1 MKKYGKTKQH
11 AKDVRE
17 KQKCNRLQ
25 KPVANRLYKNTVFQM
40 LFHQKKELLELYN
53 GLNRSHYTNE
63 EDLKIVTLENAVYMS
78 MKNDLAFVLDMR
90 LHMYEHQSTHNPNIP
105 LRDLFYVSQEYQT
118 LVDKKTL
125 YGSRPVRIPAPRFVV
140 FYNGT
145 VKQPERQWMR
155 LSDLYEVPEE
165 NPVLELKVLVLNI
178 NRGNNEELTE
188 KCKTLKEYMLY
199 IERIR
204 YYVDVEK
211 KSLQDAVETAVEECI
226 KEGILADFLRK
237 NKAEAIAVSIFEYD
251 EEKELKLLR
260 EAEREY
266 GRDEERIANIRKMVK
281 KLNITVE
288 QAMDMLDVPQKDRKN
303 VMDMYRIDFG
313 EENTVS
319 IFEYDEEK
327 ELRLLREA
335 EREYGIEI
343 GMEKGKEEERVANI
357 KKVMINLNLTAE
369 QAMDVLEIPEEK
381 REEYSRL

>member
-1 MKKYGKTKQH
+1 MKRYGKTKYH

-17 KQKCNRLQ
+17 QQKSNRLQ
-25 KPVANRLYKNTVFQM
+25 HVTANRTYKNTIFQM

-63 EDLKIVTLENAVYMS
+63 GDLKIVTLENAVYMS

-105 LRDLFYVSQEYQT
+105 LRDLFYVSQEYQS
-118 LVDKKTL
+118 LVNKKSL
-125 YGSRPVRIPAPRFVV
+125 YGSKAVRIPAPRFVV

-145 VKQPERQWMR
+145 RKQPERQWMR
-155 LSDLYEVPEE
+155 LSDLYEIPEE

-204 YYVDVEK
+204 YYTEVEK
-211 KSLQDAVETAVEECI
+211 RSLQDAVETAVDDCI
-226 KEGILADFLRK
+226 REGILADFLRK
-237 NKAEAIAVSIFEYD
+237 NEAEAIAVSIFEYD

-260 EAEREY
+260 ESEREY
-266 GRDEERIANIRKMVK
+266 GIDAACVANIRKMMK
-281 KLNITVE
+281 NLNLTVE
-288 QAMDMLDVPQKDRKN
+288 QAMDILEIPQKERRN
-303 VMDMYRIDFG
+303 IMHMYRKDCD
-313 EENTVS
+313 EEDMVS

-327 ELRLLREA
+327 EIRLLKEA
-335 EREYGIEI
+335 ERDVEKIE
-343 GMEKGKEEERVANI
+343 NI
-357 KKVMINLNLTAE
+357 KLIMKNLNLTAE
-369 QAMDVLEIPEEK
+369 QAMDALEIPAEK
-381 REEYSRL
+381 RKEYFCVRKRANDCE

>member
-1 MKKYGKTKQH
+1 MKRYGKTKYR

-17 KQKCNRLQ
+17 QQKNDRLQ
-25 KPVANRLYKNTVFQM
+25 RAAVNRTYKNTVFQM
-40 LFHQKKELLELYN
+40 IFHQKRELLELYN
-53 GLNRSHYTNE
+53 GLNRTHYTRE

-105 LRDLFYVSQEYQT
+105 LRDLFYVSQEYQS
-118 LVDKKTL
+118 LVNKKTL

-155 LSDLYEVPEE
+155 LSDLYEIPEE

-204 YYVDVEK
+204 YYIDVEK
-211 KSLQDAVETAVEECI
+211 KSLQDAVETAVDECI
-226 KEGILADFLRK
+226 REGILADFLRK

-260 EAEREY
+260 ESEREY
-266 GRDEERIANIRKMVK
+266 GIEIGIERGKDEERIANIRKLVTN
-281 KLNITVE
+281 LHLTVE
-288 QAMDMLDVPQKDRKN
+288 QAMD
-303 VMDMYRIDFG
+303 
-313 EENTVS
+313 
-319 IFEYDEEK
+319 
-327 ELRLLREA
+327 A
-335 EREYGIEI
+335 
-343 GMEKGKEEERVANI
+343 
-357 KKVMINLNLTAE
+357 
-369 QAMDVLEIPEEK
+369 LEIPEEK
-381 REEYSRL
+381 RKEYSML

>member
-1 MKKYGKTKQH
+1 MKRYGKTKYH

-17 KQKCNRLQ
+17 QQKSNRLQ
-25 KPVANRLYKNTVFQM
+25 HVTANRTYKNTIFQM

-63 EDLKIVTLENAVYMS
+63 GDLKIVTLENAVYMS

-105 LRDLFYVSQEYQT
+105 LRDLFYVSQEYQS

-125 YGSRPVRIPAPRFVV
+125 YGVRAVKIPAPRFVV

-145 VKQPERQWMR
+145 RKQPERQWMK
-155 LSDLYEVPEE
+155 LSDLYELPEE
-165 NPVLELKVLVLNI
+165 NPMLELQVLVLNI

-204 YYVDVEK
+204 YYVDIEK
-211 KSLQDAVETAVEECI
+211 RSLQDAVETAVDECI
-226 KEGILADFLRK
+226 KEGILVDFLRK

-251 EEKELKLLR
+251 EEKEIKLLR
-260 EAEREY
+260 ESEREY
-266 GRDEERIANIRKMVK
+266 GRDEERAANIRKMVQK
-281 KLNITVE
+281 INVTTE
-288 QAMDMLDVPQKDRKN
+288 QAMDILDIPQKERRD
-303 VMDMYRIDFG
+303 VMDIYRQNL
-313 EENTVS
+313 EAENTES

-327 ELRLLREA
+327 EIRLLKEA
-335 EREYGIEI
+335 ERDVEKIE
-343 GMEKGKEEERVANI
+343 NI
-357 KKVMINLNLTAE
+357 KLIMKNLNLTAE
-369 QAMDVLEIPEEK
+369 QAMDALEIPAEK
-381 REEYSRL
+381 RKEYFCVRKRVNDCE

>member
-1 MKKYGKTKQH
+1 MKRYGKTKYH
-11 AKDVRE
+11 AKDLRE
-17 KQKCNRLQ
+17 QQKSNRLQ
-25 KPVANRLYKNTVFQM
+25 KTAVNRTYKNTVFQM

-90 LHMYEHQSTHNPNIP
+90 LHMYEHQSTHNPNIS
-105 LRDLFYVSQEYQT
+105 LRDLFYVSQEYQS
-118 LVDKKTL
+118 LVDKKSL
-125 YGSRPVRIPAPRFVV
+125 YGSKVVRIPAPRFVV

-145 VKQPERQWMR
+145 TKQPQRRWMR
-155 LSDLYEVPEE
+155 LSDLYEIPEE
-165 NPVLELKVLVLNI
+165 NPMLELKVLVLNI

-204 YYVDVEK
+204 YYKEDEK
-211 KSLQDAVETAVEECI
+211 KSLQEAVETAVDECI

-260 EAEREY
+260 E
-266 GRDEERIANIRKMVK
+266 
-281 KLNITVE
+281 
-288 QAMDMLDVPQKDRKN
+288 
-303 VMDMYRIDFG
+303 
-313 EENTVS
+313 S
-319 IFEYDEEK
+319 
-327 ELRLLREA
+327 

-343 GMEKGKEEERVANI
+343 GRDEECIANI
-357 KKVMINLNLTAE
+357 KKMKVNLNLTVE
-369 QAMDVLEIPEEK
+369 QVMDVLEIPEEK
-381 REEYSRL
+381 RREYLALID